1 MNVALFVGA
10 IGLIANTACLA
21 QSTGVI
27 RVKGSEQAVSYRD
40 RYQYDHFRNGTVA
53 FLNGTTVDARF
64 NYHVI
69 LGEMHFIT
77 ARGDTMALAEEPI
90 VRLVEIINPS
100 PAPDAPRTTLF
111 LYDQRRGYTEIVADY
126 DGIKLAAKQGL
137 RTTKREKMSAYG
149 QSTGAGAITTYQFYS
164 GGNMGVS
171 KLDAKGDLLFSK
183 QTTFFIVDKNSRF
196 YPANR
201 ASIVKLFS
209 AHRQPIDTYLNNE
222 PVDFSRED
230 QLKRLLLYCSKL
242 M

>member
-10 IGLIANTACLA
+10 FGLLATTACLA

-40 RYQYDHFRNGTVA
+40 RYQYDQFRNGTVA

-77 ARGDTMALAEEPI
+77 ARGDTMALTEEPI

-100 PAPDAPRTTLF
+100 PAPDSPRTALF

-183 QTTFFIVDKNSRF
+183 ETTYFFVDKNNRL
-196 YPANR
+196 YPATKANL
-201 ASIVKLFS
+201 IKLYGN
-209 AHRQPIDTYLNNE
+209 HRQQIATYLE
-222 PVDFSRED
+222 TDPVDFSRND
-230 QLKRLLLYCSKL
+230 QLTRLLAYCSKL